1 MPVPKPK
8 QLADGRWVGQLMADG
23 KRYSVYG
30 QTREEYEIN
39 ARATKA
45 GLIEARSE
53 RPKLALGTV
62 IDRYIESNE
71 HVLSPSTIRGY
82 KTIRKHRFAGWME
95 QDIQSINWQAMV
107 NEESRNCSAKTVK
120 NAWGLVSASLA
131 AAEEKVPSVHL
142 PKPAKNELPFLNYI
156 EIQAFLEAIHGKP
169 SELAAI
175 LALHSLR
182 ESELFALTREDIHD
196 GYIFVSKA
204 YVPDATNTFVLK
216 HTTKTPM
223 STRAIPVMIP
233 RLLEILPESGRLV
246 TERPSTLYTR
256 INKVC
261 EKAKLPLVGC
271 HGLRR
276 SFASL
281 CYHLKWSERSV
292 MQIGGWSNMQ
302 TVHNFYIKLSQ
313 LDVNEDVENMRNYYG
328 FTTDKA

>member
-1 MPVPKPK
+1 MSVPKPK
-8 QLADGRWVGQLMADG
+8 QLADGRWVGQLMVDG

-30 QTREEYEIN
+30 HTKEEYEIN

-53 RPKLALGTV
+53 RPKLALGDI

-107 NEESRNCSAKTVK
+107 NEESLGSSAKTVK

-131 AAEEKVPSVHL
+131 ASEEKVPSVHL

-182 ESELFALTREDIHD
+182 ESELFALNIGNQGFPGFKRLERIR
-196 GYIFVSKA
+196 
-204 YVPDATNTFVLK
+204 PLK
-216 HTTKTPM
+216 P
-223 STRAIPVMIP
+223 
-233 RLLEILPESGRLV
+233 LPELV
-246 TERPSTLYTR
+246 QIAVQRFQRFY
-256 INKVC
+256 C
-261 EKAKLPLVGC
+261 
-271 HGLRR
+271 GL
-276 SFASL
+276 L
-281 CYHLKWSERSV
+281 
-292 MQIGGWSNMQ
+292 
-302 TVHNFYIKLSQ
+302 
-313 LDVNEDVENMRNYYG
+313 RNYYG
-328 FTTDKA
+328 FIFRFRKRRFPARQCIHWSRGFHRLHGRKS